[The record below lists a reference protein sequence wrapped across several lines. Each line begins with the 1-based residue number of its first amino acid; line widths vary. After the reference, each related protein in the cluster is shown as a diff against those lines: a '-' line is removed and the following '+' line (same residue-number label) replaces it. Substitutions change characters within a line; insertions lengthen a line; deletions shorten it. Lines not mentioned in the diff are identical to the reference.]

1 MGYRQRS
8 EAHAMG
14 GLVGMLLIGA
24 VLVALLILAI
34 VVAVVTELWHI
45 YRHRAFRK
53 TLYSRI
59 LWSALAGLGIAWL
72 LAALLASSPALSLG
86 LVAWSFFLFTI
97 VCIMTDWL
105 ARRHDPKLP
114 DELALS
120 DVVSWE
126 PDFTPVH

>member
-1 MGYRQRS
+1 MRRS
-8 EAHAMG
+8 EDHAIG
-14 GLVGMLLIGA
+14 GLFGMLLIGA

-45 YRHRAFRK
+45 FRTRAFRK
-53 TLYSRI
+53 TSYSRV
-59 LWSALAGLGIAWL
+59 LWSALAGLGIAWFI
-72 LAALLASSPALSLG
+72 AALLAGSPAMSLA